1 MSVSNLEALRVGG
14 GRLALDDFGT
24 GYSSM
29 DYLRRLPV
37 DELKLDKSFVERITS
52 PRMIVP
58 SSS

>member
-1 MSVSNLEALRVGG
+1 
-14 GRLALDDFGT
+14 
-24 GYSSM
+24 M